1 MDLHTIQEHRLVI
14 TNAKIQQTA
23 AERPVYEA
31 FQDRITPNTVYE
43 IETDTRQ
50 ALLRLLTPYFTRIV
64 QFLTTPFQFEQ
75 IQSDYPWWI
84 KNIFTRNTVASNSQ
98 YMEYMTLS
106 HVWNQYN
113 WNNPQFNFF
122 CDKLHRELGRL
133 LHANEVVMKDIEDF
147 KTIVRVISQ
156 QGGWLVFDA
165 ISNSWVSQI
174 DAMGWHF
181 GYTMDDDGPTM
192 MFPDSFPSLLRVQY
206 NRLM

>member
-31 FQDRITPNTVYE
+31 FQDRITPNTIYE

-84 KNIFTRNTVASNSQ
+84 KNIFTRNTEASNSQ

-133 LHANEVVMKDIEDF
+133 LHANEVVMKDIEEF

-156 QGGWLVFDA
+156 QGGWIVFDA

-181 GYTMDDDGPTM
+181 GYTMDDEGQTM
-192 MFPDSFPSLLRVQY
+192 MFPDAFPSLLRVQY
-206 NRLM
+206 NRLR